1 MTEIEGVVSGIF
13 NKDFHDVKLWSFKIE
28 GSDRFYNMGQ
38 KQPTFEEGQCVKFTE
53 RNNRVD
59 WNSIETISKDALK
72 STTAPS
78 ENSTTAAG
86 TINTSDVGD
95 RIRYQAA
102 RHDAT
107 LLVTAALKTDHL
119 PHASN
124 VAKGKR
130 LDLLLGYIKQVTQQL
145 LEQEN
150 DQ

>member
-72 STTAPS
+72 NPPEVKGTSGTT
-78 ENSTTAAG
+78 
-86 TINTSDVGD
+86 NTSDVGD

-124 VAKGKR
+124 VA
-130 LDLLLGYIKQVTQQL
+130 
-145 LEQEN
+145 
-150 DQ
+150 